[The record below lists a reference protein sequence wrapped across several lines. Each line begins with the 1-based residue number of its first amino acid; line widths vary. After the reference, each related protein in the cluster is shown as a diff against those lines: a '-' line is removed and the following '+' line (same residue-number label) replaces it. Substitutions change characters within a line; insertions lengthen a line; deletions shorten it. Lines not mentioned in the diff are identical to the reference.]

1 MQVKQPVFTLTPNL
15 RVFFRVRN
23 SRTVTPG
30 CMLLMF
36 TVFSHVELPRAKRGD
51 KGGVEAVLSFLW
63 WEGLISKLGVGTCDA
78 RGTKIERLQ

>member
-1 MQVKQPVFTLTPNL
+1 
-15 RVFFRVRN
+15 
-23 SRTVTPG
+23 
-30 CMLLMF
+30 MLLMF